1 MPLRYF
7 LLRALV
13 LLTLFSAPG
22 RQAAAQASL
31 DRLPG
36 PFDREG
42 HYVSDPNKFLK
53 PATIRYLEANLYA
66 LDMHH
71 KAHIQVVMV
80 RSIGKA
86 TPHKAA
92 AKLFDRWKIEKT
104 YRHNGLLVLVVQDQG
119 WVEFYISS
127 GLQQTLTLDDCKRV
141 GRRYMVLALQQKKY
155 DKAIRSGV
163 DSLIHNVAPD
173 FRLFNPDA
181 GEVAEAFPPDVAT
194 LARIQEQDSL
204 ARIQEQDSLAA
215 AKLAFADRS
224 GPGNWRGDGMLV
236 FFSVVL
242 MFVTTGVLLSIKHVP
257 VVLKVLVSGVSL
269 WILAQVIRVSDE
281 HATVPSSEPLAW
293 TYGWSMAAVSLHL
306 LVIRYRYRQ
315 EYAGA
320 SRIEQYTYLVKA
332 HRRLGFLRFMMPIP
346 LVLYWI
352 GHRRQL
358 STLRNEPYQC
368 PECTGSMYRLAKN
381 VEHNVLQPSQKVEE
395 SIKALDYDAWECYDC
410 QHHLVLGYLYPKTK
424 AKECPNCSHTTLQR
438 KSREVVERGNRRHRT
453 WGWIIWECAFCQHI
467 ERVYFEEL
475 GTQTSS
481 HRHHHHHHHHHDH
494 HDDHC

>member
-1 MPLRYF
+1 MI
-7 LLRALV
+7 V
-13 LLTLFSAPG
+13 LGAPG
-22 RQAAAQASL
+22 LEATAQSSL

-36 PFDREG
+36 PFELEG
-42 HYVSDPNKFLK
+42 HYVTDPNKFLK

-119 WVEFYISS
+119 WVEFYIGS
-127 GLQQTLTLDDCKRV
+127 GLQQTLTLADCQRV
-141 GRRYMVLALQQKKY
+141 GRRYMLLALHRKKY

-181 GEVAEAFPPDVAT
+181 GEVTEAFPPDVAT

-204 ARIQEQDSLAA
+204 AAA
-215 AKLAFADRS
+215 ELAFANRP
-224 GPGNWRGDGMLV
+224 GPDNWSEGEGFLV
-236 FFSVVL
+236 FFSL
-242 MFVTTGVLLSIKHVP
+242 MFMFVTTGVLLTIKHVP
-257 VVLKVLVSGVSL
+257 VLLKVLLGLVSL
-269 WILAQVIRVSDE
+269 WVFVQVFLAGGTDSKFP
-281 HATVPSSEPLAW
+281 ASAPLSW
-293 TYGWSMAAVSLHL
+293 TYGWSIAAVSLHL
-306 LVIRYRYRQ
+306 LIIRYRYHQ

-320 SRIEQYTYLVKA
+320 SRIERYTYLIKS
-332 HRRLGFLRFMMPIP
+332 HRRLGFLRFMMPVP
-346 LVLYWI
+346 LVLYWV

-358 STLRNEPYQC
+358 RTLRNEPYQC
-368 PECTGSMYRLAKN
+368 PECNGSMYRLAKN
-381 VEHNVLQPSQKVEE
+381 VEHNVLEPSQKVEE
-395 SIKALDYDAWECYDC
+395 TIKALDYDAWECYDC

-424 AKECPNCSHTTLQR
+424 AKECPNCSHTTLLR
-438 KSREVVERGNRRHRT
+438 KSRQVVERGNSRRRT
-453 WGWIIWECAFCQHI
+453 WGWFVWECAFCQHI
-467 ERVYFEEL
+467 ELVRFEEI

-481 HRHHHHHHHHHDH
+481 HHHHHHHHHDH
-494 HDDHC
+494 C